1 MCTIWN
7 IQFKL
12 FYSMQILKAIKFVL
26 PISFRKLSKV
36 VTYACRDEM
45 NNIASHIHKPNVE
58 QVVGIGA
65 HTCENINKATIFIM
79 KEVCCLV
86 WLPQA

>member
-1 MCTIWN
+1 
-7 IQFKL
+7 
-12 FYSMQILKAIKFVL
+12 
-26 PISFRKLSKV
+26 
-36 VTYACRDEM
+36 M